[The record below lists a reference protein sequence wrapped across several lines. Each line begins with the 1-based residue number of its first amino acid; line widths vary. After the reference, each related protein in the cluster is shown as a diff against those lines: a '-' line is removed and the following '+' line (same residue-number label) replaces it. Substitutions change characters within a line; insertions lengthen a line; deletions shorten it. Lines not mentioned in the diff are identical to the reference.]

1 VRRVPA
7 KCGSAGFTLLEVM
20 VAVSILGLALTVILS
35 SQAGLLSSATRATH
49 LTVAVNLA
57 RCRMNE
63 TELYLLKNG
72 YPLIDQTEQ
81 GPCCADEV
89 DPVYRC
95 EWKVE
100 TIQLPEPG
108 LGMQDGGA
116 PDGGLDL
123 ATLGGL
129 GSPGSGPLGDPST
142 MLGAAGPL
150 GALAGLQQNPG
161 AGLGE
166 NAGLGDLAG
175 LLGGGEGG
183 PGMGGLASMAMSLAY
198 PTLKPMLEASIRKVT
213 VTVMWKEGANERDLS
228 VTQYVTDPM
237 KGELDEAIKEQ
248 GLRQMNEAAT
258 GAFNSLTG
266 PSTPSGSTT
275 PSGSNLGE
283 GNNP

>member
-1 VRRVPA
+1 MRRA
-7 KCGSAGFTLLEVM
+7 NAEDRARGFTLLEVM
-20 VAVSILGLALTVILS
+20 VAVSILGLSLTVILS

-72 YPLIDQTEQ
+72 YPLIDQTEE

-95 EWKVE
+95 EWKIE
-100 TIQLPEPG
+100 TIQLPDPG
-108 LGMQDGGA
+108 LGMQDGGVA
-116 PDGGLDL
+116 DAGPGFG
-123 ATLGGL
+123 AL
-129 GSPGSGPLGDPST
+129 GSVGAGTSGPLGDPLS
-142 MLGAAGPL
+142 AAGPL
-150 GALAGLQQNPG
+150 GALAALQQNPG

-175 LLGGGEGG
+175 LLGGEEGG
-183 PGMGGLASMAMSLAY
+183 PGMGGLAAMAMSLAY

-213 VTVMWKEGANERDLS
+213 VTVKWKEGSNDRDLS

-237 KGELDEAIKEQ
+237 RGELDEAIKEQ
-248 GLRQMNEAAT
+248 GLQQMNQAAS
-258 GAFNSLTG
+258 GALNSLSG
-266 PSTPSGSTT
+266 SSTPSGSQQTQGG
-275 PSGSNLGE
+275 PR
-283 GNNP
+283 

>member
-1 VRRVPA
+1 VRRANA
-7 KCGSAGFTLLEVM
+7 KAGSLGFTLLEVM

-35 SQAGLLSSATRATH
+35 SQAGLLSSAVRATH

-57 RCRMNE
+57 RCRMSE

-72 YPLIDQTEQ
+72 YPLIDQTEE
-81 GPCCADEV
+81 GPCCADDL

-108 LGMQDGGA
+108 LGMLDGGTS
-116 PDGGLDL
+116 DGGLGVA

-129 GSPGSGPLGDPST
+129 GSPGSSLSGPLGDPSA
-142 MLGAAGPL
+142 MLGAAGPF

-161 AGLGE
+161 GLGE

-175 LLGGGEGG
+175 LLGGEGS
-183 PGMGGLASMAMSLAY
+183 PGMGGLASMAMGLAY

-213 VTVMWKEGANERDLS
+213 VTVKWKEGSNDRDLS

-237 KGELDEAIKEQ
+237 QGELDEAIKEQ
-248 GLRQMNEAAT
+248 GLRQMSEAAS
-258 GAFNSLTG
+258 GAVDSLTD
-266 PSTPSGSTT
+266 STT
-275 PSGSNLGE
+275 PSGSKPSRGGLR
-283 GNNP
+283 